1 MIQLG
6 NTIRKLRKYRGL
18 KQTELADM
26 AGISVAFLCHI
37 ERNNREPSP
46 SLVRQLAES
55 LGIPVELLIWDALE
69 PPRDMPDEDAQV
81 FLLAKSLTSRYID
94 QLNEDPNRD
103 NSFHTKI

>member
-18 KQTELADM
+18 KQSELADM

-46 SLVRQLAES
+46 ALVRQLADT
-55 LGIPVELLIWDALE
+55 LGIPIELLIWDALE
-69 PPRDMPDEDAQV
+69 PPKDLPEEDAHV
-81 FLLAKSLTSRYID
+81 FALAKSVTSRYID
-94 QLNEDPNRD
+94 QINEDSDYHQKNFAQP
-103 NSFHTKI
+103 